1 MNETPGRR
9 KHRRVQRPGAP
20 GTDPQPRI
28 APRDDPPAGAAA
40 PAAPDSDNAP
50 SFSPNDEQLRRDVPP
65 HW

>member
-1 MNETPGRR
+1 M
-9 KHRRVQRPGAP
+9 QRPGAP

-28 APRDDPPAGAAA
+28 PPREEPPAALGA
-40 PAAPDSDNAP
+40 AAPDSDNAP